1 MGILARAFP
10 SSHTSVTT
18 SEPNASIRTT
28 ERLAWLGMLPVAA
41 TALYYAL
48 SSRWQ
53 AVTAVQF
60 APQLLAYLLLSLWA
74 QANPR
79 PIERIGL
86 TPDLIP
92 EGLRWGLVTG
102 LILGSLN
109 VTVILWL
116 VPWLGGDIL
125 FLLKTPHAQ
134 IPVVVMLPW
143 FILLIAVVI
152 EINFRGFLLGRLL
165 ALFSGRTPRRYAR
178 IHESLAVAIS
188 AITFSFDPFMVM
200 TFKHLHWIALWDGLI
215 WGALWIRF
223 RNLYIPILAHAA
235 EVIVMYIVLRNVL
248 A

>member
-1 MGILARAFP
+1 MAPVP
-10 SSHTSVTT
+10 SPPASFHTPQLNIPSF
-18 SEPNASIRTT
+18 AA
-28 ERLAWLGMLPVAA
+28 ERLTWLSTLPVAA
-41 TALYYAL
+41 TALYYAI
-48 SSRWQ
+48 SYRWQ

-60 APQLLAYLLLSLWA
+60 APQILTYLVLILWA
-74 QANPR
+74 RGNSR
-79 PIERIGL
+79 SIERMGL
-86 TPDLIP
+86 APVLIR
-92 EGLRWGLVTG
+92 EGFRWGLAIGV
-102 LILGSLN
+102 LLGTVN
-109 VTVILWL
+109 VAVIFWF

-143 FILLIAVVI
+143 FILLIAAVI

-178 IHESLAVAIS
+178 IQESVAVAIS
-188 AITFSFDPFMVM
+188 ALTFSFDPFMVM

-215 WGALWIRF
+215 WGALWVRF